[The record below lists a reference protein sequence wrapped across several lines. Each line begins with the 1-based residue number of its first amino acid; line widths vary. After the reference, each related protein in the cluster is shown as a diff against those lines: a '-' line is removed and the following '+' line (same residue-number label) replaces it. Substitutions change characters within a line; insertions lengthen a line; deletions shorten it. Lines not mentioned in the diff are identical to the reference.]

1 MPLTGCAAVDVV
13 HFEIVDLAH
22 AVRLVRRLGGRW
34 CIAFEERGDV
44 NVVTVELRR
53 RPGDLALL
61 LREVEHWI
69 TEGSLCAIRF
79 ELDGREYVIQ
89 AGEADWMRVPGGECG

>member
-1 MPLTGCAAVDVV
+1 MTERTGADVV
-13 HFEIVDLAH
+13 HFEIVDLAD
-22 AVRLVRRLGGRW
+22 AVRLVRRLGSGW
-34 CIAFEERGDV
+34 CITFQEREDV
-44 NVVTVELRR
+44 NLVTVELRR

-61 LREVEHWI
+61 LREVEQWI

-89 AGEADWMRVPGGECG
+89 AGEVDWKRSPGGGC